1 MAKQPTNANPNLI
14 FWEAFRAVPENAQ
27 KPIQDGKLKGKTD
40 INPVWRLKM
49 LTDQFGPCGKGWHYE
64 TVERWTDTNN
74 AELVANVRIRLFIHP
89 AGEEPWFPIEG
100 VGGSK
105 IYGRGKGDYIDDEA
119 WKMATTDAI
128 SVACKSL
135 GMAADIYFA
144 KDAAGGRWD
153 KYDNHPY
160 DYGHQP
166 APAPPIPG
174 MTGQPVYNQAPAAPA
189 PVAPAAPIAPAQP
202 AAPAA
207 PTAPAQA
214 AAHADNAAALGEGFT
229 EADLE
234 LAKSIAAAITMTPA
248 GVQIA
253 RATYQKLVAGAA
265 VGAKTK
271 NGVPCD
277 QYYFTQYDR
286 DRFDP
291 DRFMED
297 VNYIRAAVNKSKA
310 GAQAS

>member
-1 MAKQPTNANPNLI
+1 MAKQTETSNPNMN
-14 FWEAFRAVPENAQ
+14 FWDAFRAVPECAQ

-49 LTDQFGPCGKGWHYE
+49 LTDKFGPCGKGWHYE

-105 IYGRGKGDYIDDEA
+105 IYGRGKGDYMDDEA

-153 KYDNHPY
+153 KYDHVPEQQNHGVGMAPGAAPAQIQRGQNQGVPPGL
-160 DYGHQP
+160 GHN
-166 APAPPIPG
+166 APAPR
-174 MTGQPVYNQAPAAPA
+174 VAAPA
-189 PVAPAAPIAPAQP
+189 PAQSQRQ
-202 AAPAA
+202 A
-207 PTAPAQA
+207 APAQA
-214 AAHADNAAALGEGFT
+214 NNAVNLGEGYT

-234 LAKSIAAAITMTPA
+234 IAKAIASAITTTPA

-253 RATYQKLVAGAA
+253 PATYQKLVAGAA

-271 NGVPCD
+271 NGAPCE
-277 QYYFTQYDR
+277 QFYFTQYDR
-286 DRFDP
+286 ERFDP
-291 DRFMED
+291 DRFFED
-297 VNYIRAAVNKSKA
+297 VNYIRAAIKKRKETPA
-310 GAQAS
+310 A